1 MKIYSILIIILLA
14 ACNGPEICDC
24 KPKWVE
30 DGIYFEFDTTSSN
43 GFSLSEIDTIQL
55 FKLSKNYDILDSI
68 QAEIINSKNGF
79 SGNSRIFKNLGVFFD
94 SENSFFSANFSNFNF
109 EIKTQSEYSFLIDNI
124 KLSGELRGDDDDCRC
139 YKNTKKSISLND
151 SALSK
156 IQLREKVILS
166 K

>member
-1 MKIYSILIIILLA
+1 MKTYSILIIILLA
-14 ACNGPEICDC
+14 ACNGPGICDC
-24 KPKWVE
+24 TPKWVE
-30 DGIYFEFDTTSSN
+30 DGISFEFDTTSSN

-55 FKLSKNYDILDSI
+55 FKLSKNYENLDSI
-68 QAEIINSKNGF
+68 QAVIINSRSGF
-79 SGNSRIFKNLGVFFD
+79 SGNSSIFNDLGVFFH
-94 SENSFFSANFSNFNF
+94 SENSFFSANYSNFNF

-124 KLSGELRGDDDDCRC
+124 ELSGELRGDDDCRC